1 MAGRR
6 HRRAP
11 ARARTYTVYVVEL
24 REDAWT
30 NSRKLRDENPRGSLS
45 QPCVYVGY
53 TGKTPEERFEDHR
66 GGGRLSAPLVHR
78 YGVRMRPDLF
88 GDTSAEIT
96 TTAEA
101 EAAERA
107 HAERLRSMGL
117 RVWQK

>member
-1 MAGRR
+1 MAGGRS
-6 HRRAP
+6 RRAP

-24 REDAWT
+24 REEAWA
-30 NSRKLRDENPRGSLS
+30 RKKKLRDENPRGSLE

-53 TGKTPEERFEDHR
+53 TFKTAEARFEEHQ
-66 GGGRLSAPLVHR
+66 GGGRLSAPLVRR
-78 YGVRMRPDLF
+78 YGVRLRPDLF

-117 RVWQK
+117 RVWQR